1 MIHRWSRLWDCIPV
15 IDWVLETDAK
25 IRVWGARC
33 FKAKH
38 LWRKVEETG
47 FFRGRNQTEM
57 HIRSSLANAAG
68 SSLESSALQCSLI
81 GSKFLGISTL
91 ALLSYACGH
100 PGSVRP
106 HMSWDLQL
114 RQTLQQLTADSLQ
127 LDSKSFLEGFFLCI
141 VPCRALLE
149 AEAKEKLHNTY
160 PIFILN
166 VSIWYI
172 MHSAFILIFKTIAL
186 TYLSWLP
193 NFFGTPHPYILPPY
207 SQLSSSTTF
216 FRERDEKE
224 LHFLP
229 CAFSSKGYI
238 IFQKLSI

>member
-1 MIHRWSRLWDCIPV
+1 MKEGGGSRIVQRKKSNWDAHEIKPGQCNGEFLREWCLTVFSDRVKIP
-15 IDWVLETDAK
+15 
-25 IRVWGARC
+25 GHFYPC
-33 FKAKH
+33 
-38 LWRKVEETG
+38 
-47 FFRGRNQTEM
+47 
-57 HIRSSLANAAG
+57 LAQLCMWA
-68 SSLESSALQCSLI
+68 
-81 GSKFLGISTL
+81 
-91 ALLSYACGH
+91 
-100 PGSVRP
+100 PGNVRAP
-106 HMSWDLQL
+106 MSWDLQL
-114 RQTLQQLTADSLQ
+114 RQALQQLTTGSLQ
-127 LDSKSFLEGFFLCI
+127 LGSKSSLEWFFLCI

-149 AEAKEKLHNTY
+149 AEAKEKLRNTH

-193 NFFGTPHPYILPPY
+193 NFFDTPHPYILPPY

-229 CAFSSKGYI
+229 CAFSSRGYTV
-238 IFQKLSI
+238 FQKLSI